1 MMMTKQVQPKVQ
13 DKPASKKKR
22 AGSVDKKQQKKASPE
37 KERPQCSDKMRP
49 ATPAFN
55 STTPKPSPMVSKV
68 RYASKTK
75 VVQGNHPVPKR
86 PRTSYV
92 YFCTEFLSKLDA
104 NDGALPIT

>member
-1 MMMTKQVQPKVQ
+1 MIMTKQVQPKVQ

-22 AGSVDKKQQKKASPE
+22 AGSVDKKLQKKASSE
-37 KERPQCSDKMRP
+37 KEKPQGSERP

-55 STTPKPSPMVSKV
+55 FMTPKPSPMVSKL

-92 YFCTEFLSKLDA
+92 YFCTEFLSKMDA
-104 NDGALPIT
+104 KDGALPIT